1 MSLPAVTPEAPKGF
15 NWKRLF
21 IIAAATAATLVAIY
35 IAAVEYLS
43 SPKAWDRK
51 SITAEYEGLTIQRFG
66 PSSDASMDCSY
77 NYRIHNSNKYSYTL
91 SQPPIGQLMAK
102 PQDGKEPTVLKD
114 ATWPPGITV
123 PAKQTVSATFTF
135 SYRLADFNV
144 TEAQLN
150 DDKKL
155 AEFIDSR
162 LKSVRSLAFVDY
174 GYSIEID
181 LPFRAGSGSNKK

>member
-35 IAAVEYLS
+35 IATVEYLS

-51 SITAEYEGLTIQRFG
+51 SITAEYAGLTIQRFG
-66 PSSDASMDCSY
+66 PPSDASLDCSY
-77 NYRIHNSNKYSYTL
+77 NYRIHNSSKYDYTL

-102 PQDGKEPTVLKD
+102 SQGGKDLTVLKD
-114 ATWPPGITV
+114 ATWPPGTAIH
-123 PAKQTVSATFTF
+123 AKQTVSVAFTF

-144 TEAQLN
+144 TEAELG

-155 AEFIDSR
+155 AEFVDQRLKNVRALAFIDSGSR
-162 LKSVRSLAFVDY
+162 Y
-174 GYSIEID
+174 EID
-181 LPFRAGSGSNKK
+181 LPFRPGLDANKK

>member
-1 MSLPAVTPEAPKGF
+1 MSFSAVTPAVPKGF

-43 SPKAWDRK
+43 SPKPWDRK
-51 SITAEYEGLTIQRFG
+51 SITAEYAGLTVQRFG
-66 PSSDASMDCSY
+66 PGSDASLDCSY
-77 NYRIHNSNKYSYTL
+77 NYRIHNSDKHNYTL
-91 SQPPIGQLMAK
+91 SQPPIGQLVAK
-102 PQDGKEPTVLKD
+102 SQDGKELTVLKD
-114 ATWPPGITV
+114 ATWPPGLIL
-123 PAKQTVSATFTF
+123 PAKQTVNVTFTF

-162 LKSVRSLAFVDY
+162 LKNVRSLAFVDY
-174 GYSIEID
+174 GDSIEIG
-181 LPFRAGSGSNKK
+181 LPFRAEPGPDKK